1 MKFYSFKNF
10 TKALLFLFSILVIVL
25 ITTGISYWAINK
37 VQKKNNLMDIEEYSP
52 VTSLVVEKN
61 KINRSKYPFI
71 DVHSHQWDMSFSNL
85 EKLVSEM
92 DSLNMGFMINLS
104 GSGLATF
111 VGNQSLMDLNL
122 RKSLTNIKKS
132 FPDRFGVFVN
142 IDFNKID
149 NKDFA
154 ENSVN
159 IIRDAVS
166 DGAIGLKVYKNL
178 GLSLKDS
185 SGKRVKVDDSRLS
198 PIWDICGQLNIPVLI
213 HSGEPSPF
221 FDPIDKYNER
231 WLHARQKPG
240 SFRPS
245 DKYPT
250 FKTVMDEQFN
260 MFKNHPNTIFINAHM
275 GWMAND
281 LNKLEDHL
289 DNLPNVYTEIGAVIG
304 ELGRQPRRARKFFID
319 YQDRLMFGKDTYKK
333 SEFDVYFRVL
343 ETSDEYFD
351 YYRKRHGLWKMYGLD
366 LPDEVLKKLYYKNAL
381 KLFPTINKNLFE

>member
-25 ITTGISYWAINK
+25 ITTGISYWAIDK

-111 VGNQSLMDLNL
+111 TGNQSLMDLNL
-122 RKSLTNIKKS
+122 EKSLTNIKNS

-142 IDFNKID
+142 LDFNKID

-154 ENSVN
+154 KNSVK
-159 IIRDAVS
+159 IIEDAVS

-198 PIWDICGQLNIPVLI
+198 PIWDICGKLNIPVLI

-260 MFKNHPNTIFINAHM
+260 MFKNHPNTTFINAHM

-289 DNLPNVYTEIGAVIG
+289 DNLPNAVSYTH
-304 ELGRQPRRARKFFID
+304 LTLP
-319 YQDRLMFGKDTYKK
+319 T
-333 SEFDVYFRVL
+333 
-343 ETSDEYFD
+343 
-351 YYRKRHGLWKMYGLD
+351 KRI
-366 LPDEVLKKLYYKNAL
+366 V
-381 KLFPTINKNLFE
+381 

>member
-25 ITTGISYWAINK
+25 ITTGISYWAIDK
-37 VQKKNNLMDIEEYSP
+37 VQMKNNLMDIEEYSP
-52 VTSLVVEKN
+52 VASLVVEKN

-122 RKSLTNIKKS
+122 KKSLTNIKES
-132 FPDRFGVFVN
+132 FPDRFAVFVN

-154 ENSVN
+154 KNSVN
-159 IIRDAVS
+159 IIKDAVS
-166 DGAIGLKVYKNL
+166 NGAIGLKVYKNL

-185 SGKRVKVDDSRLS
+185 SGKRVKVDDPRLS

-260 MFKNHPNTIFINAHM
+260 MFKNHPNTTFINAHM

-319 YQDRLMFGKDTYKK
+319 YQDRVMFGKDTYKK

-381 KLFPTINKNLFE
+381 KLFPKINKNMFE

>member
-25 ITTGISYWAINK
+25 ITTGISYWAIDK
-37 VQKKNNLMDIEEYSP
+37 VQMKNNLMDIEEYSP
-52 VTSLVVEKN
+52 VASLVVEKN

-122 RKSLTNIKKS
+122 KKSLTNIKES
-132 FPDRFGVFVN
+132 FPDRFAVFVN

-154 ENSVN
+154 KNSVN
-159 IIRDAVS
+159 IIKDAVS
-166 DGAIGLKVYKNL
+166 NGAIGLKVYKNL

-185 SGKRVKVDDSRLS
+185 SGKRVKVDDPRLS

-260 MFKNHPNTIFINAHM
+260 MFKNHPNTTFINAHM

-319 YQDRLMFGKDTYKK
+319 YQDRVMFGKDTYKK